1 MKRNFTLIEL
11 LVVIAIIAIL
21 ASMLLPALGKA
32 KAAAQAIKCTSNLKQ
47 VGLGTTMYADDNGD
61 TMVPAYMNNAVIN
74 NKVQG
79 TVYYPGLLIDY
90 LARDLWVD
98 PSASGWRNDKN
109 IFSDPES
116 GNDMQDQ
123 TKWVVNYSISQ
134 TGSTADLSVSRFDK
148 GLKMSAVTNPSGT
161 IGFSCDE
168 DLFSGP
174 YYSGIAN
181 FNNKLDDQVAKD
193 NDHLDGRSDKY
204 DTTRVSYA
212 HSKQCNHLWADG
224 HVDRQKETTNRDW
237 STTD

>member
-74 NKVQG
+74 NNVQ
-79 TVYYPGLLIDY
+79 TLVYYPGLLLDY

-98 PSASGWRNDKN
+98 PSASGWDKSTN
-109 IFSDPES
+109 IFSNPES
-116 GNDMQDQ
+116 GNDMQDNS
-123 TKWVVNYSISQ
+123 KWTINYSISQ
-134 TGSTADLSVSRFDK
+134 SGKASDMTTFRFDK
-148 GLKMSAVTNPSGT
+148 GIKITSITNPSGT

-168 DLFSGP
+168 NFFGGP
-174 YYSGIAN
+174 YGGTYTN
-181 FNNKLDDQVAKD
+181 LDDQVPIDKSNLNGRGTD
-193 NDHLDGRSDKY
+193 NT
-204 DTTRVSYA
+204 TTRVSYA
-212 HSKQCNHLWADG
+212 HNNQCNHLWADG
-224 HVDRQKETTNRDW
+224 HVDRQKETTYRDW